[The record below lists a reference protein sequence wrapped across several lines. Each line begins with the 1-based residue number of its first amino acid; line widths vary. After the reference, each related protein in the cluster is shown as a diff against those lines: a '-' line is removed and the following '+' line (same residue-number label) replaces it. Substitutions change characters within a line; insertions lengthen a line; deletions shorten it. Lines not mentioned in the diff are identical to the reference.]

1 MKILAPKN
9 ENDDIVNKKYVDDG
23 LSGKQATLVSGN
35 NIKTIDGN
43 NILGSG
49 DLEIIT
55 SDIEQKNLYTFE
67 GIDYYYQFY
76 GASSLSGIIVNI
88 GYEVDVVLATLA
100 LINQSVEELQQS
112 YAPTLSAIQAIHIP
126 DDVYESST
134 LIINIHNLGCMTCY
148 ISPSTKYVQS
158 AIFTNFEQGYSV
170 NFGSNPNAL
179 TIYYS
184 AVNSVKSTTV
194 ANIVTCTTA
203 QYNSSSKDSNTMY
216 LITD

>member
-43 NILGSG
+43 DILGSG

-55 SDIEQKNLYTFE
+55 SDIEQKNIYDFE
-67 GIDYYYQFY
+67 GVNYYYQFY
-76 GASSLSGIIVNI
+76 GASSLSGITVNI
-88 GYEVDVVLATLA
+88 GYNVDVVFATLV
-100 LINQSVEELQQS
+100 LINQSVEELEQG
-112 YAPTLSAIQAIHIP
+112 YAPTLSAIQGIHIP
-126 DDVYESST
+126 DNVYESPT

-148 ISPSTKYVQS
+148 INPSTKYVQS

-170 NFGSNPNAL
+170 NFGADPNNL

-184 AVNSVKSTTV
+184 AKKKV
-194 ANIVTCTTA
+194 ASETIKNIVACTTA
-203 QYNSSSKDSNTMY
+203 EYNESSKSSDTIY